1 MVFNKLSNN
10 FINKQTILITG
21 ITGFLG
27 KRIADHFINL
37 GFLII
42 APTRNNTN
50 LNTTNSNLLICN
62 YKNLKKILN
71 KRRVDFIFHFAALT
85 RVNHDDQDLIYK
97 TNIELAKY
105 IKTIADI
112 CKPKM
117 IIFTSTISIYGE
129 VYYPLI
135 RFYSPINYA
144 KIDSYGKSKLLA
156 EKILSESC
164 KDIGCRLITFRL
176 PGIVGYGS
184 HSNLISKLIR
194 NFLSDSKEP
203 IYLINPENSFNNV
216 VDINTF
222 ISYLDLVVS
231 PNYKSFEQINTLL
244 ACKEPITIKKVTQLI
259 INGLGLDK
267 STNKRIIWQLSNSS
281 SFTIDSNYQKQFLLE
296 PISTTKCIN
305 NLCKDIINKGKI

>member
-1 MVFNKLSNN
+1 MQ
-10 FINKQTILITG
+10 QTILITG

-42 APTRNNTN
+42 APTRNNIN
-50 LNTTNSNLLICN
+50 HKKINSNLLICN
-62 YKNLKKILN
+62 YKNLKNILS

-105 IKTIADI
+105 IKKIADI

-129 VYYPLI
+129 VSYPLI
-135 RFYSPINYA
+135 SFDSPINHA
-144 KIDSYGKSKLLA
+144 KIDAYGKSKLLA

-164 KDIGCRLITFRL
+164 KDIGCRLIIFRL
-176 PGIVGYGS
+176 PGIIGYGS

-194 NFLSDSKEP
+194 NFLSDSTEP
-203 IYLINPENSFNNV
+203 LYLINPENIFNNV

-222 ISYLDLVVS
+222 ISYLDLVIS

-244 ACKEPITIKKVTQLI
+244 ACKEPITIKRVTQLI
-259 INGLGLDK
+259 IKDLGLEE
-267 STNKRIIWQLSNSS
+267 SINKRIIWKLSNSN
-281 SFTIDSNYQKQFLLE
+281 SFTIDSNYQKQFFLE

-305 NLCKDIINKGKI
+305 KLCKDIVNEGNT